1 MRGELPELIEAFNDA
16 VDRFNLS
23 RLAYAMAHPIAK
35 VPPPA
40 FAMQPEGIACTPSLR
55 PVTSTVQSVR
65 DFFEDVYDGT
75 TEADPTSEPFAC
87 MHDASLEMTRRFFHV
102 SLTCMGISYR
112 EMLD

>member
-1 MRGELPELIEAFNDA
+1 MRGEIPELIVAFNDA

-23 RLAYAMAHPIAK
+23 RLAYAMQHPAAK

-40 FAMQPEGIACTPSLR
+40 FVMQPEGVGSAPSLR
-55 PVTSTVQSVR
+55 PVTSTVQAVR

-75 TEADPTSEPFAC
+75 TEADPASEPFAH